1 MPALSHL
8 LKSTSLPSL
17 AGRLSTAPAHAHAA
31 IVAMVM
37 AASAAVLSPLP
48 ALAQD
53 FVRAWPAKPVMIV
66 IPFTP
71 GGSTDTEGRLYT
83 QKMGEN
89 LGRSFVMDYKP
100 GAATTIGTAYVAKA
114 PPDGYTL
121 LAVTVSYSLA
131 AALQKDLPYDPLRDI
146 TPLSMMT
153 QRPSLLVVSP
163 QLPVKSVADYI
174 AYVKANPDKLNFG
187 SYGVGS
193 GPHVGA
199 VWLHSLLGT
208 SVTYVHY
215 KGQSPLSIDL
225 TAGRIDATTGS
236 FFANMPLH
244 RSGKVRILAVST
256 PQRSPQYPEFPTLA
270 ESGAT
275 GYDYGSWWGFLG
287 PGRMLPALA
296 ARISSEME
304 KAGKAP
310 DVAKKMTDDGAIMV
324 LSTPEQ
330 FRKHVGDEITRLKKL
345 VADNNIKPEE

>member
-1 MPALSHL
+1 MPHLPHLPHQSQALSLLPPVRRRPALLVLGAAAML
-8 LKSTSLPSL
+8 LQ
-17 AGRLSTAPAHAHAA
+17 HAA
-31 IVAMVM
+31 M
-37 AASAAVLSPLP
+37 
-48 ALAQD
+48 AQD
-53 FVRAWPAKPVMIV
+53 FVRAWPAKPVMVI
-66 IPFTP
+66 IPFAP

-89 LGRSFVMDYKP
+89 LGKSFIMDYKP
-100 GAATTIGTAYVAKA
+100 GASTTIGTGVVAKA
-114 PPDGYTL
+114 APDGYTL
-121 LAVTVSYSLA
+121 LAVTVSFSLS
-131 AALQKDLPYDPLRDI
+131 AALLKDLPYDPLSDI

-153 QRPSLLVVSP
+153 QRPSLLVVSSH
-163 QLPVKSVADYI
+163 LPVKSAAEYI
-174 AYVKANPDKLNFG
+174 AYVKANPGKLNFG

-199 VWLHSLLGT
+199 VWLHSLLGA

-236 FFANMPLH
+236 FFGNMPLH
-244 RSGKVRILAVST
+244 RTGKVRILAVST

-296 ARISSEME
+296 TRISAEME
-304 KAGKAP
+304 RAGKAP
-310 DVAKKMTDDGAIMV
+310 DVSKKMTDDGAIMI

-330 FRKHVGDEITRLKKL
+330 FRKHITAEITRLKKL

>member
-1 MPALSHL
+1 MHPSHATQSRRL
-8 LKSTSLPSL
+8 VVFSL
-17 AGRLSTAPAHAHAA
+17 AILAVMSAHGG
-31 IVAMVM
+31 
-37 AASAAVLSPLP
+37 

-53 FVRAWPAKPVMIV
+53 YVRAWPAKPVMVV

-83 QKMGEN
+83 QKMSEN
-89 LGRSFVMDYKP
+89 LGKSFIMDYKP
-100 GAATTIGTAYVAKA
+100 GGATTIGTAHVAKA
-114 PPDGYTL
+114 VPDGYTL
-121 LAVTVSYSLA
+121 LAVTVSFSLA
-131 AALQKDLPYDPLRDI
+131 AALHKDLPYDPLKDL

-153 QRPSLLVVSP
+153 QRPSVLVVSAHQP
-163 QLPVKSVADYI
+163 MKTIAEYVAF
-174 AYVKANPDKLNFG
+174 VKANPEKMNFG

-199 VWLHSLLGT
+199 VWLHSLLGA

-215 KGQSPLSIDL
+215 KGQAPMTVDL
-225 TAGRIDATTGS
+225 IAGRLGATTGS

-244 RSGKVRILAVST
+244 KTGKVRILAVST

-270 ESGAT
+270 ESGAP

-296 ARISSEME
+296 NRISAEME

-310 DVAKKMTDDGAIMV
+310 DVTRTMTSDGAIMK
-324 LSTPEQ
+324 LSTPAQ
-330 FRKHVGDEITRLKKL
+330 FRKDIAAEIVRLRKL